1 LLKHGFPAQSGD
13 TDQSKT
19 AFATVTF
26 DDRAEKLPK
35 AAVDRVVAVARSAR
49 ASNLRIELGGRA
61 IEEANRPSLGA
72 ATAIAL
78 VAALI
83 VLLATFG
90 SLVAAGLPLIT
101 ALLGL
106 GTALGVIGV
115 LTKLIDVPD
124 FSTQLAALLGL
135 GLGIDYALFIVTRF
149 RENHRSGHDLETAIE
164 RAMDT
169 AGRAVLF
176 AGITVMIALL
186 GMVALGVTL
195 LDAAA
200 LASAMAV
207 ALTMLARLRS
217 PRWGRSSGVKEL
229 REAPRLAAA
238 NVGPAARCGHDGL
251 GMNQCWRGCAG
262 TVRGR

>member
-1 LLKHGFPAQSGD
+1 LLKHGFPAQSGH

-61 IEEANRPSLGA
+61 IEEANRASLGA

-101 ALLGL
+101 A
-106 GTALGVIGV
+106 
-115 LTKLIDVPD
+115 
-124 FSTQLAALLGL
+124 
-135 GLGIDYALFIVTRF
+135 
-149 RENHRSGHDLETAIE
+149 RS
-164 RAMDT
+164 
-169 AGRAVLF
+169 
-176 AGITVMIALL
+176 
-186 GMVALGVTL
+186 
-195 LDAAA
+195 
-200 LASAMAV
+200 ASEP
-207 ALTMLARLRS
+207 RS
-217 PRWGRSSGVKEL
+217 
-229 REAPRLAAA
+229 A
-238 NVGPAARCGHDGL
+238 
-251 GMNQCWRGCAG
+251 
-262 TVRGR
+262 

>member
-1 LLKHGFPAQSGD
+1 VNGL
-13 TDQSKT
+13 
-19 AFATVTF
+19 ATPVTCGS
-26 DDRAEKLPK
+26 RAT
-35 AAVDRVVAVARSAR
+35 R
-49 ASNLRIELGGRA
+49 ASTGITRARTEASVTLPAPPFSTIRIELGGRA

-135 GLGIDYALFIVTRF
+135 GVGIDYALFIVTRF

-169 AGRAVLF
+169 ARNAVPRH
-176 AGITVMIALL
+176 AAVMI
-186 GMVALGVTL
+186 T
-195 LDAAA
+195 
-200 LASAMAV
+200 SA
-207 ALTMLARLRS
+207 
-217 PRWGRSSGVKEL
+217 
-229 REAPRLAAA
+229 
-238 NVGPAARCGHDGL
+238 
-251 GMNQCWRGCAG
+251 
-262 TVRGR
+262 